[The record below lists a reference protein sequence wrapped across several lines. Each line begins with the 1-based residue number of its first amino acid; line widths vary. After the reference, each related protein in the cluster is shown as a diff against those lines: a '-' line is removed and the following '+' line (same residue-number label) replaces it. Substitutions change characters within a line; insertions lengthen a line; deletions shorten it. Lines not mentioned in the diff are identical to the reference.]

1 MGLLGNMIGNAVSHA
16 VSDAVSSAVSSAV
29 SGAVT
34 SAIEINKEK
43 EIAKIRN
50 KPKPEVVLAVC
61 PNCTAPN
68 TDSLRI
74 CPYCDSLLVRVQGE
88 ENVANARLG

>member
-1 MGLLGNMIGNAVSHA
+1 MGFIGKIIGEA
-16 VSDAVSSAVSSAV
+16 VSDAVGSAVSSAV
-29 SGAVT
+29 SGAVS

-50 KPKPEVVLAVC
+50 APKPEVVLAVC

-68 TDSLRI
+68 TESLRV

-88 ENVANARLG
+88 EDVANMKRN